1 MSAVFTEDAYRKMLE
16 RETVIE
22 ELVRSEGWQALVE
35 VANKMIE
42 GQKERLFSGNIK
54 SHEDYLKVSWQIQGA
69 ETLLS
74 LPAQIRSLTDQY
86 RALMAQH
93 QVDPE

>member
-54 SHEDYLKVSWQIQGA
+54 THEDYLKASWHLRGI
-69 ETLLS
+69 EDLLS
-74 LPAQIRSLTDQY
+74 LPAQIGSLTDKY
-86 RALMAQH
+86 RELMAQH
-93 QVDPE
+93 QTEPE